1 MVRCL
6 INNQTKITIYITLFD
21 KHGFRDSNNDSTT
34 ITYGKKNVNYWK
46 QIVAFKVSW
55 QALTPSAEAA
65 TEIKC
70 ERKVV
75 SKNPWIDVCSPLFVK
90 PTMMPNKLQVF
101 FHPAFEETINI
112 SQSCERSIFFANDFD
127 HLWNICIFQHRSKA
141 TSALGSSSRGW
152 WQPLR
157 RNISFGTR
165 THHFPVV

>member
-1 MVRCL
+1 MWRVS
-6 INNQTKITIYITLFD
+6 NEMDGFITTSLFSYSKSD
-21 KHGFRDSNNDSTT
+21 REDNSLGPLVT
-34 ITYGKKNVNYWK
+34 KNVNYWK

-55 QALTPSAEAA
+55 QALTPTAAAA

-101 FHPAFEETINI
+101 FHPAFEETKNI

-127 HLWNICIFQHRSKA
+127 HLWNICIFQHRSQP
-141 TSALGSSSRGW
+141 TSASGSSSRGW

-157 RNISFGTR
+157 RKITFGTR